1 MSELLPKSKKMHPN
15 ATQDEE
21 ARMRDI
27 MLVALRTAADA
38 AIRLQGEEGVVTLY
52 TADGSVCAAGFHVFV
67 RVSKLNPVSPSVL
80 APPVLASVLHHGQ
93 PASRQDHDLI
103 DEVRPKI
110 IPLSGLSLR
119 RSETGRGL
127 MKPHSFCRQKHKESN
142 NGHEQSLKVSEN
154 KEGKIN
160 GNRPNVEY
168 EPDYTAVKEYLA
180 RNVKS
185 RKRQTDA
192 IYYSTNNDVLN
203 KLPAKQRPDCQKHI
217 ICKVRPHINPHSW
230 KEERNDTMILR
241 CDEYLP
247 ENIPRTGSEKL
258 YTHFSANKRHLLYG
272 RRLYDMRHNR
282 FSTSSKVT
290 EDNNARPILMHD

>member
-1 MSELLPKSKKMHPN
+1 MNHAPEIVQSSKLKH
-15 ATQDEE
+15 
-21 ARMRDI
+21 
-27 MLVALRTAADA
+27 TAA
-38 AIRLQGEEGVVTLY
+38 
-52 TADGSVCAAGFHVFV
+52 
-67 RVSKLNPVSPSVL
+67 PVS
-80 APPVLASVLHHGQ
+80 Q
-93 PASRQDHDLI
+93 
-103 DEVRPKI
+103 
-110 IPLSGLSLR
+110 
-119 RSETGRGL
+119 
-127 MKPHSFCRQKHKESN
+127 ESN

-290 EDNNARPILMHD
+290 EDNNTRPILMHD